1 MLHYTKLE
9 KLVRDKHTSLLNPFM
24 SYEENG
30 VLRIWPLT
38 FVVTYRMKVIYSY
51 KFRPCPKMLDCVAG
65 RTILAY

>member
-30 VLRIWPLT
+30 VLRIGPLT
-38 FVVTYRMKVIYSY
+38 FVVTYRMDTKKVLHSNKLLPY
-51 KFRPCPKMLDCVAG
+51 PQMLD
-65 RTILAY
+65 